1 MFQKASFT
9 SLGIWSQTG
18 TPCIRNIQ
26 FYKCYWLIVLYKW
39 FISISG
45 PSMKIIGKKY
55 AKILNFYQF
64 AVSYGWGDGF
74 FLINI
79 LFDFLQKVD
88 NFIQFDGQK
97 TGKIP
102 SPRLHIWPFATR
114 FIVFYSFWA
123 AASSGCLSLTFNLLF
138 LYQLIFVDMYKQP
151 TAAGL
156 FTLNCHLLHNYF
168 GDDVKRLPK
177 PMKQDILIIVQE
189 VFKCWGS
196 YSFLCRAFF
205 ALIYWLWL
213 RKFEDE
219 CENTLGVFFPFHLFF
234 SFFFIQHTPSS
245 PTLPCVCRSRQLP
258 EEGFVC
264 SMNDE
269 SFVLLQYIYIR
280 FFLVAAFFPRQ
291 TYASII
297 ELFVLPSL

>member
-1 MFQKASFT
+1 MA
-9 SLGIWSQTG
+9 L
-18 TPCIRNIQ
+18 
-26 FYKCYWLIVLYKW
+26 
-39 FISISG
+39 
-45 PSMKIIGKKY
+45 
-55 AKILNFYQF
+55 
-64 AVSYGWGDGF
+64 
-74 FLINI
+74 
-79 LFDFLQKVD
+79 
-88 NFIQFDGQK
+88 
-97 TGKIP
+97 
-102 SPRLHIWPFATR
+102 FATR

-168 GDDVKRLPK
+168 GDDVKRLLK

-189 VFKCWGS
+189 VFKCWGL

-234 SFFFIQHTPSS
+234 PFFFYSAHTLLTHPSVRLSVSPAPRGGFCVLDERWKFCFASVYLYTIFFSCSFFSLS
-245 PTLPCVCRSRQLP
+245 L
-258 EEGFVC
+258 
-264 SMNDE
+264 
-269 SFVLLQYIYIR
+269 
-280 FFLVAAFFPRQ
+280 FFPDKLTRQ
-291 TYASII
+291 SLSYSFCPVFRRWISNI
-297 ELFVLPSL
+297 FVKYLGLVFGYSYNQMNIV